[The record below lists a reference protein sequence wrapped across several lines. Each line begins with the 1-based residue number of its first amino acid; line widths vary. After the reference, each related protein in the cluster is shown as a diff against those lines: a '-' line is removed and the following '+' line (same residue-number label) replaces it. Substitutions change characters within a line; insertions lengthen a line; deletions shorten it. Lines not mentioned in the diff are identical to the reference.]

1 MTPTLFQAYAPLIFW
16 PGLGLILFRV
26 LPQTF
31 PRFLGRTL
39 YWVGVPIEI
48 FSLARNA
55 DLSGNVGLTPII
67 TVGALGL
74 GLGLA
79 WMSWSGLQW
88 LASLESLRW
97 GIDAQSLFGARHG
110 DNDRPSQGSFIL
122 TTMLGNTGFVGLAIV
137 PVLVSERYLSWAVF
151 YSVTQNILGTYGL
164 GVFLASYFGQTQQP
178 DRWWLHLRDVM
189 AVPSL
194 WAFTLGISTRTFA
207 LSETA
212 EWGLRQ
218 AVWVIIPMAL
228 LLMGMRLSQMLS
240 WNSLRLAIVPTLL
253 KMLVVPGL
261 VGIIVT
267 LLGLSAE
274 ACLILVLMS
283 GMPTAFAN
291 LILAEE
297 YNLNRDLIVSAIALT
312 TVLLLAAI
320 PLWLMLFG
328 NVYWG
333 M

>member
-1 MTPTLFQAYAPLIFW
+1 MTETLFQAYVPLIFW
-16 PGLGLILFRV
+16 PGLGVILFRL

-55 DLSGNVGLTPII
+55 DLSGNVGLTPAI

-79 WMSWSGLQW
+79 WSSWSSLKW
-88 LASLESLRW
+88 LASLESPQW
-97 GIDAQSLFGARHG
+97 IIDSQSLLGPG
-110 DNDRPSQGSFIL
+110 QGNYDRPRQGSFIL
-122 TTMLGNTGFVGLAIV
+122 TTLLGNTGFVGLAIV
-137 PVLVSERYLSWAVF
+137 PVLVSDPYLSWAVF
-151 YSVTQNILGTYGL
+151 YSVTQNILGAYGL
-164 GVFLASYFGQTQQP
+164 GVFLASYFGQTQPPEWGWRQ
-178 DRWWLHLRDVM
+178 LKDVIR
-189 AVPSL
+189 VPSL
-194 WAFTLGISTRTFA
+194 WAFALGLSTRSIP

-218 AVWVIIPMAL
+218 SLWVIIPMAL
-228 LLMGMRLSQMLS
+228 LLMGMRLSQMRS
-240 WNSLRLAIVPTLL
+240 WRSLRLAIIPTLL
-253 KMLVVPGL
+253 KMLVVPGV
-261 VGIIVT
+261 VGVFTI
-267 LLGLSAE
+267 LLGVSSE
-274 ACLILVLMS
+274 ACLVLVLMS

-297 YNLNRDLIVSAIALT
+297 YNLNRDLTVSAIALS
-312 TVLLLAAI
+312 TVLLLATI

-328 NVYWG
+328 ADVIWG
-333 M
+333 

>member
-1 MTPTLFQAYAPLIFW
+1 
-16 PGLGLILFRV
+16 
-26 LPQTF
+26 
-31 PRFLGRTL
+31 
-39 YWVGVPIEI
+39 
-48 FSLARNA
+48 
-55 DLSGNVGLTPII
+55 
-67 TVGALGL
+67 
-74 GLGLA
+74 
-79 WMSWSGLQW
+79 
-88 LASLESLRW
+88 
-97 GIDAQSLFGARHG
+97 
-110 DNDRPSQGSFIL
+110 
-122 TTMLGNTGFVGLAIV
+122 
-137 PVLVSERYLSWAVF
+137 
-151 YSVTQNILGTYGL
+151 
-164 GVFLASYFGQTQQP
+164 
-178 DRWWLHLRDVM
+178 
-189 AVPSL
+189 
-194 WAFTLGISTRTFA
+194 
-207 LSETA
+207 
-212 EWGLRQ
+212 
-218 AVWVIIPMAL
+218 
-228 LLMGMRLSQMLS
+228 MLS